1 MPSASL
7 QPSVI
12 DQYLRME
19 LEKGRVAGPFSIA
32 LIPNLHISHFG
43 IIPKK
48 YQPEKWGLILDL
60 AQ

>member
-12 DQYLRME
+12 DQYLRTE
-19 LEKGRVAGPFSIA
+19 LEKGCVAGPFSIA